1 MKHSPRTLC
10 VLAAVA
16 CGSLC
21 ALEPELRLGPNE
33 LVLGLAGESQHI
45 VGGKEYLDSA
55 AVAFSAAGRYN
66 NFGLT
71 LKTATAIED
80 DTKYQV
86 SSGETVD
93 FTYRL
98 DFLVEESK
106 NEDIGMGFQIL
117 PHFEST
123 IRPDRGLGKV
133 DEPKWLGV
141 DGWLMLPIDGLEIGA
156 SLNADVGSNCGWYG
170 TIGSRQMLQYKRN
183 GLDIICYELLN
194 IGTPDYQSFI
204 AGRPN
209 HAPSA
214 NSVKTWDSLSVYEQS
229 GGLTSLDL
237 GITAR
242 MGNLP
247 VSSLYITMGA
257 EAIVYLGSVRSSIK
271 DKNQVLLSVGVEY
284 RFGEP

>member
-21 ALEPELRLGPNE
+21 ALEPELRLGPDE
-33 LVLGLAGESQHI
+33 LVLGLTGESKHI
-45 VGGKEYLDSA
+45 SGGKEFLDSA

-71 LKTATAIED
+71 LKTATAIEED
-80 DTKYQV
+80 KKYLV
-86 SSGETVD
+86 DSGETVD
-93 FTYRL
+93 VTYRL
-98 DFLVEESK
+98 DYLVEESK
-106 NEDIGMGFQIL
+106 NEEIGMGFQVL

-123 IRPDRGLGKV
+123 LRPDRGLGRV

-141 DGWLMLPIDGLEIGA
+141 DGWLMLPFEGVELGG
-156 SLNADVGSNCGWYG
+156 SLNADVGKNFGWYG
-170 TIGSRQMLQYKRN
+170 TIGSRQMRQYKRN
-183 GLDIICYELLN
+183 GLDILCYEMIN
-194 IGTPDYQSFI
+194 FGTPDYQTYI

-209 HAPSA
+209 HTPPA
-214 NSVKTWDSLSVYEQS
+214 NRVKTWDSLSVYEQS
-229 GGLTSLDL
+229 GGLTSFDL
-237 GITAR
+237 GIIAR

-247 VSSLYITMGA
+247 VSGLYITMGA
-257 EAIVYLGSVRSSIK
+257 EAIFSLGSVRSSVE
-271 DKNQVLLSVGVEY
+271 DKNQVILSVGVEY